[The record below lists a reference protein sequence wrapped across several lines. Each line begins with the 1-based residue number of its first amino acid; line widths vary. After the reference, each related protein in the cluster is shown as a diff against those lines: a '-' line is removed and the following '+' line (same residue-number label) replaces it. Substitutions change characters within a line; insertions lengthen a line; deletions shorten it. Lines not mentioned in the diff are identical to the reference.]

1 MTIQVRSI
9 TLSKYSTIA
18 RGLGMDPVGMLRH
31 VGLDPS
37 CLLTPDLRV
46 PEASLASLLDASSKT
61 THSSS
66 LGLLMGETWRLSD
79 FGVLSL
85 LLQHQPTLRHTLSEL
100 QNYRHLLSDSV
111 AIDITEYP
119 QLTVLQC
126 ALVTGRS
133 HPGRQPMELT
143 VAALLSLCRHQLGQ
157 HWMPRRVHFVHA
169 APPHTGIH
177 QRVFGANLEF
187 GSDFDG
193 LVLSKDE
200 LDRPNTLSDPNMARY
215 ARDLIDLQP
224 RGESRQLSHAVHRA
238 VHMLMPRGHH
248 SIEQVGQQLGLSART
263 LQRQLGQEGA
273 NFQTLVNDVRREQAL
288 RLIDGR
294 AHSITEVAQMVGFAE
309 TSAFSRWFSQQFG
322 VPPSRWKR
330 TDALTHQS
338 LRRRWSVQAQQQTDR
353 PPSQSRPRR
362 RSVPRD
368 PC

>member
-1 MTIQVRSI
+1 MHAGGTHASASTRSNDMTIQVRSV
-9 TLSKYSTIA
+9 TLAKYSAIA
-18 RGLGMDPVGMLRH
+18 SGLGIDPVGMLRH

-46 PEASLASLLDASSKT
+46 PEVSLANILDASSKT
-61 THSSS
+61 ANSSS

-85 LLQHQPTLRHTLSEL
+85 LLQHQPTLRQTLAEL

-111 AIDITEYP
+111 AINITEYP
-119 QLTVLQC
+119 QVTVLQC
-126 ALVTGRS
+126 ALVTGRT
-133 HPGRQPMELT
+133 HPGRQPMELA
-143 VAALLSLCRHQLGQ
+143 VAALLSLCRHHLGQ

-177 QRVFGANLEF
+177 QRVFGPHLEF
-187 GSDFDG
+187 GSDLDG
-193 LVLSKDE
+193 IVLGKDE
-200 LDRPNTLSDPNMARY
+200 LDQLTPLSDPNMARY
-215 ARDLIDLQP
+215 ARDFMELQP

-238 VHMLMPRGHH
+238 VHMLMPRGRH

-288 RLIDGR
+288 RLIEGR

-322 VPPSRWKR
+322 VSPSRWQK
-330 TDALTHQS
+330 D
-338 LRRRWSVQAQQQTDR
+338 
-353 PPSQSRPRR
+353 
-362 RSVPRD
+362 
-368 PC
+368 